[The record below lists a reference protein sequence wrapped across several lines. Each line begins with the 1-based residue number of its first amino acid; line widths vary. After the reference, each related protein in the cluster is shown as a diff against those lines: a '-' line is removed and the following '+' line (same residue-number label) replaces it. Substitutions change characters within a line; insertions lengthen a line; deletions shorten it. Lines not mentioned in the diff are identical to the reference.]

1 MKRSGKVTRQMK
13 CLLLLMPALLLINFN
28 GLAHADWSF
37 GIGTGIM
44 RLNADGDMGFHT
56 NIAGPVEAEVDL
68 DPDDFDDLMES
79 AFGLAGYAT
88 NGKWM
93 IQYSFGK
100 LKLEDNPSGVLP
112 GGETMSS
119 EFGFD
124 ITSGEFTVG
133 YFFYRSPSII
143 LGSHIGGRY
152 TKHEL
157 DSDITIVS
165 GLETTRL
172 SKNIDE
178 KWTDVL
184 FGISADIPL
193 AEKWTWN
200 NRFNAGF
207 GGSEGTYF
215 GYTGITWRFL
225 KNWSASL
232 YGQYTAIEYEN
243 GSKGDPDWYL
253 YDVNEFGLGISG
265 LFHW

>member
-1 MKRSGKVTRQMK
+1 MKRSGKITWQMK
-13 CLLLLMPALLLINFN
+13 CLLLLLTALLLINFN

-37 GIGTGIM
+37 GIGTGLK

-56 NIAGPVEAEVDL
+56 NVAGPVKVEVDL
-68 DPDDFDDLMES
+68 DPGDFDDLMES
-79 AFGLAGYAT
+79 AFGLGGYAT

-100 LKLEDNPSGVLP
+100 LELEDDPSGVLP
-112 GGETMSS
+112 GGATISS
-119 EFGFD
+119 KFGQD

-133 YFFYRSPSII
+133 YYVYQSPSII
-143 LGSHIGGRY
+143 LGLHTGARY
-152 TKHEL
+152 IRHEI

-165 GLETTRL
+165 GLGTTRL

-193 AEKWTWN
+193 AEKWSWN
-200 NRFNAGF
+200 NRLNAGF

-215 GYTGITWRFL
+215 VYTGITWRFL

-232 YGQYTAIEYEN
+232 YGDYTVIEYEN
-243 GSKGDPDWYL
+243 GSRGAPDWYL
-253 YDVNEFGLGISG
+253 YDVDEFGLGISG